1 MNFGQDTSCPDLE
14 FSWLFSVPPGTSLDS
29 TSSRPRLFVSRPRR
43 RIAQSVERLA
53 MGWTVRDSRPDR
65 DKTVHSGC
73 GLTQSP
79 IQWAPGGSAEGKA
92 AGAELTIAEV
102 KN

>member
-1 MNFGQDTSCPDLE
+1 
-14 FSWLFSVPPGTSLDS
+14 
-29 TSSRPRLFVSRPRR
+29 
-43 RIAQSVERLA
+43 